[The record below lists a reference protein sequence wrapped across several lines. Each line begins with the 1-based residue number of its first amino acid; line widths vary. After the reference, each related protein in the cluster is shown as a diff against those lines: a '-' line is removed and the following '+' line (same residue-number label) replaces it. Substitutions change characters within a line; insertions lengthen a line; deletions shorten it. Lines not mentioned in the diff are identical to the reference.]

1 MTMNKRLLLSVF
13 MVLFISGC
21 ASAPKIDLTAFVP
34 DREPKIRI
42 PLACKSKYDA
52 PLPFVAVTNFTN
64 NTSFDYANVVQ
75 SQIQGSGQRTAVGGA
90 AVGVA
95 PGAAGVVWGSKERS
109 SFQANSQT
117 ISRQVNAKL
126 SESIEDGVMDEIVNM
141 GGAKVY
147 TRKEMDKVFSE
158 QKFQQSGMV
167 DDATMI
173 RLGKLKGVK
182 YIITGSVNNVD
193 LKWVTHESARKGLG
207 KGGSGNFAV
216 DLIGVAVAAGLES
229 QEGWNIGTEVT
240 VRILDVET
248 GEVVLSKKMMGKHI
262 IGKTPYPNYDA
273 LIGGIKKA
281 ASKSLATARP
291 ELSKY
296 FPLKGY
302 VTMIKNSPDGK
313 EKAVRVSV
321 GEKIGIKPGN
331 ELFVFTFEEVEDPM
345 SGKKECDVQRL
356 PIMLR
361 ISSDQLQPDVAWAM
375 VEAGKPEQLRMIKV
389 GQLVERKPLK

>member
-1 MTMNKRLLLSVF
+1 MNKRLALSVF
-13 MVLFISGC
+13 LVLFISGC
-21 ASAPKIDLTAFVP
+21 ASAPKIDLTAFVS
-34 DREPKIRI
+34 DKEPKIRI

-75 SQIQGSGQRTAVGGA
+75 SQVQGSGQRTAVGGA

-95 PGAAGVVWGSKERS
+95 PGAAGVVWGTKERS

-117 ISRQVNAKL
+117 VSRQVNAKL

-167 DDATMI
+167 DDATMLS
-173 RLGKLKGVK
+173 LGKLKGVK

-193 LKWVTHESARKGLG
+193 LKWVSYKSARKDLS
-207 KGGSGNFAV
+207 KGGSGNQWV
-216 DLIGVAVAAGLES
+216 DLTMAVGAAALET

-240 VRILDVET
+240 VRILDVES
-248 GEVVLSKKMMGKHI
+248 GEVVLSKKLTGKHI

-281 ASKSLATARP
+281 ASKSLAAARP

-302 VTMIKNSPDGK
+302 ITMIKNSPDGK
-313 EKAVRVSV
+313 EKAVRISV
-321 GEKIGIKPGN
+321 GEKVGIKSGN
-331 ELFVFTFEEVEDPM
+331 ELFVYTFEEMEDPM

-356 PIMLR
+356 PVSLIV
-361 ISSDQLQPDVAWAM
+361 SSDQLQPNVAWAM
-375 VEAGKPEQLRMIKV
+375 VDADKPEQIRMIRV

>member
-1 MTMNKRLLLSVF
+1 

-21 ASAPKIDLTAFVP
+21 ATAPKIDLTTFLP
-34 DREPKIRI
+34 DKEPKIRI
-42 PLACKSKYDA
+42 PIICKSSYDA

-75 SQIQGSGQRTAVGGA
+75 SQVQGSGQRTAVGGA

-95 PGAAGVVWGSKERS
+95 PGAAGVVWGSRERS
-109 SFQANSQT
+109 SFQANSET
-117 ISRQVNAKL
+117 VSRQVNAKL

-147 TRKEMDKVFSE
+147 TRKEMGKVFSE

-167 DDATMI
+167 DDATMV

-193 LKWVTHESARKGLG
+193 LKWVSYQSARQGLG
-207 KGGSGNFAV
+207 KGGSGSFLA
-216 DLIGVAVAAGLES
+216 DLAMAAGAAALET
-229 QEGWNIGTEVT
+229 QEGWNIGTEIT
-240 VRILDVET
+240 VRILDVES
-248 GEVVLSKKMMGKHI
+248 GEVVLSKKMTGKHI
-262 IGKTPYPNYDA
+262 IGKIPYPNYDA

-281 ASKSLATARP
+281 ASKSLETARP

-302 VTMIKNSPDGK
+302 ITMIKNSPDAK
-313 EKAVRVSV
+313 EKAVRISI
-321 GEKIGIKPGN
+321 GEKVGIKPGN
-331 ELFVFTFEEVEDPM
+331 ELFVYTFEEVEDPM
-345 SGKKECDVQRL
+345 SGKKECDVQKL
-356 PIMLR
+356 PISLVV
-361 ISSDQLQPDVAWAM
+361 SSDQLQPNVAWAM
-375 VEAGKPEQLRMIKV
+375 VEAGKPEQLRMVKV

>member
-1 MTMNKRLLLSVF
+1 MNKRLILSVF
-13 MVLFISGC
+13 VVLFISGC

-64 NTSFDYANVVQ
+64 NTSFDYANIVQ
-75 SQIQGSGQRTAVGGA
+75 SQVQGSGQRTAVGGA

-95 PGAAGVVWGSKERS
+95 PGAAGVVWGTREHS
-109 SFQANSQT
+109 SFQANSQSV
-117 ISRQVNAKL
+117 SRQINAKL
-126 SESIEDGVMDEIVNM
+126 SESIEDGVLDEIVNM

-147 TRKEMDKVFSE
+147 TRKEMDKIFSE

-167 DDATMI
+167 DDATMVQ
-173 RLGKLKGVK
+173 LGKLKGVK

-193 LKWVTHESARKGLG
+193 LKWVSYQSAKKDLG
-207 KGGSGNFAV
+207 KGGSGNQWV
-216 DLIGVAVAAGLES
+216 DLAMVVGAAALEA

-240 VRILDVET
+240 LRVLDVES

-262 IGKTPYPNYDA
+262 IGKIPYPNYDA
-273 LIGGIKKA
+273 LIGGIKKST
-281 ASKSLATARP
+281 SKSLQSARP

-313 EKAVRVSV
+313 EKAVRISV
-321 GEKIGIKPGN
+321 GEKVGIKPGN
-331 ELFVFTFEEVEDPM
+331 ELFVYTFEEIEDPM

-356 PIMLR
+356 PVSLIV
-361 ISSDQLQPDVAWAM
+361 SSDQLQPNVAWAL
-375 VEAGKPEQLRMIKV
+375 ADASKPEQMKMIRV

>member
-1 MTMNKRLLLSVF
+1 MIKRLILSVF
-13 MVLFISGC
+13 MVLFIGGC

-75 SQIQGSGQRTAVGGA
+75 SQVQGSGQRTAVGGA

-95 PGAAGVVWGSKERS
+95 PGAAGVVWGTRERS
-109 SFQANSQT
+109 SFQANSET
-117 ISRQVNAKL
+117 VSRQINAKL

-147 TRKEMDKVFSE
+147 TRKEMDKIFSE

-167 DDATMI
+167 DDATMVQ
-173 RLGKLKGVK
+173 LGKLKGVK

-193 LKWVTHESARKGLG
+193 LKWVSYKSAKQSLG
-207 KGGSGNFAV
+207 KSGSSSLLA
-216 DLIGVAVAAGLES
+216 DIARAAGTAALEA

-240 VRILDVET
+240 LRVLDVES
-248 GEVVLSKKMMGKHI
+248 GEVVLSKKMTGTHV
-262 IGKTPYPNYDA
+262 IGKIPYPNYDA
-273 LIGGIKKA
+273 LIGGIKKST
-281 ASKSLATARP
+281 SKSLQRARP

-313 EKAVRVSV
+313 EKAVRISV
-321 GEKIGIKPGN
+321 GEKVGIKSGN
-331 ELFVFTFEEVEDPM
+331 ELFVYTFEEMEDPM
-345 SGKKECDVQRL
+345 SGKKDCDVQRL
-356 PIMLR
+356 PLSLIV
-361 ISSDQLQPDVAWAM
+361 SSDQLQPNAAWAM
-375 VEAGKPEQLRMIKV
+375 VEANKPEQIRMIRV

>member
-1 MTMNKRLLLSVF
+1 MSKRLALSVF
-13 MVLFISGC
+13 LVLFISGC

-34 DREPKIRI
+34 DRESKIRI
-42 PLACKSKYDA
+42 PLVCKSKYDA

-75 SQIQGSGQRTAVGGA
+75 SQVQGSGQRTAVGGA

-95 PGAAGVVWGSKERS
+95 PGAAGVVWGTKERS

-117 ISRQVNAKL
+117 VSRQVNAKL

-167 DDATMI
+167 DDSTMI

-193 LKWVTHESARKGLG
+193 LKWASYQSARQSLG
-207 KGGSGNFAV
+207 KGGSGNLAV
-216 DLIGVAVAAGLES
+216 DIDT

-248 GEVVLSKKMMGKHI
+248 GEVVLSKKMTGKHI
-262 IGKTPYPNYDA
+262 IGKIPYPNYDT
-273 LIGGIKKA
+273 LIRGIKKA
-281 ASKSLATARP
+281 AGKSLRVARP

-296 FPLKGY
+296 LSL
-302 VTMIKNSPDGK
+302 IH
-313 EKAVRVSV
+313 
-321 GEKIGIKPGN
+321 
-331 ELFVFTFEEVEDPM
+331 
-345 SGKKECDVQRL
+345 
-356 PIMLR
+356 
-361 ISSDQLQPDVAWAM
+361 ISEP
-375 VEAGKPEQLRMIKV
+375 PR
-389 GQLVERKPLK
+389 PY

>member
-1 MTMNKRLLLSVF
+1 
-13 MVLFISGC
+13 MVLFIGGC

-75 SQIQGSGQRTAVGGA
+75 SQVQGSGQRTAVGGA

-95 PGAAGVVWGSKERS
+95 PGAAGVVWGTRERS
-109 SFQANSQT
+109 SFQANSET
-117 ISRQVNAKL
+117 VSRQINAKL

-147 TRKEMDKVFSE
+147 TRKEMDKIFSE

-167 DDATMI
+167 DDATMVQ
-173 RLGKLKGVK
+173 LGKLKGVK

-193 LKWVTHESARKGLG
+193 LKWVSYKSAKQSLG
-207 KGGSGNFAV
+207 KSGSSSLLA
-216 DLIGVAVAAGLES
+216 DIARAAGTAALEA

-240 VRILDVET
+240 LRVLDVES
-248 GEVVLSKKMMGKHI
+248 GEVVLSKKMTGTHV
-262 IGKTPYPNYDA
+262 IGKIPYPNYDA
-273 LIGGIKKA
+273 LIGGIKKST
-281 ASKSLATARP
+281 SKSLQRARP

-313 EKAVRVSV
+313 EKAVRISV
-321 GEKIGIKPGN
+321 GEKVGIKSGN
-331 ELFVFTFEEVEDPM
+331 ELFVYTFEEMEDPM
-345 SGKKECDVQRL
+345 SGKKDCDVQRL
-356 PIMLR
+356 PLSLIV
-361 ISSDQLQPDVAWAM
+361 SSDQLQPNAAWAM
-375 VEAGKPEQLRMIKV
+375 VEANKPEQIRMIRV

>member
-1 MTMNKRLLLSVF
+1 MNKRLILSVF

-21 ASAPKIDLTAFVP
+21 ATAPKIDLTAFVP
-34 DREPKIRI
+34 DKEPKIRI
-42 PLACKSKYDA
+42 PLVCKSSYDA

-64 NTSFDYANVVQ
+64 NTTFDYANVVQ
-75 SQIQGSGQRTAVGGA
+75 SQVQGSGQRTAVGGA

-95 PGAAGVVWGSKERS
+95 PGAAGVVWGTKERS
-109 SFQANSQT
+109 SFQANSERV
-117 ISRQVNAKL
+117 SRQINAKL
-126 SESIEDGVMDEIVNM
+126 SESFEDGVMDEIVNM

-147 TRKEMDKVFSE
+147 TRKEMEKVFSE

-167 DDATMI
+167 DDATMV

-193 LKWVTHESARKGLG
+193 LKWVSYQSARQGLG
-207 KGGSGNFAV
+207 KGGSGSFIA
-216 DLIGVAVAAGLES
+216 DLAMAAGAAALET

-240 VRILDVET
+240 IRILDVES
-248 GEVVLSKKMMGKHI
+248 GEVVLSKKMAGKHI
-262 IGKTPYPNYDA
+262 IGKIPYPNYDA

-281 ASKSLATARP
+281 ASKSIETARP

-302 VTMIKNSPDGK
+302 ITMIKNSPDGK

-321 GEKIGIKPGN
+321 GEKVGIKPGN
-331 ELFVFTFEEVEDPM
+331 ELFVYTFEEMEDPM
-345 SGKKECDVQRL
+345 SGKKECDVQKL
-356 PIMLR
+356 PVSLVV
-361 ISSDQLQPDVAWAM
+361 SSDQLQPNVAWAM
-375 VEAGKPEQLRMIKV
+375 VEASKPEQLRMIRV
-389 GQLVERKPLK
+389 GQLIERKPLK

>member
-1 MTMNKRLLLSVF
+1 MNKRFILSVF

-21 ASAPKIDLTAFVP
+21 ATAPKIDLTAFVP

-42 PLACKSKYDA
+42 PLVCKSSYDA

-64 NTSFDYANVVQ
+64 NTTFDYANVVQ
-75 SQIQGSGQRTAVGGA
+75 SQVQGSGQRTAVGGA

-95 PGAAGVVWGSKERS
+95 PGAAGVVWGTRERS
-109 SFQANSQT
+109 SFQANSERV
-117 ISRQVNAKL
+117 SRQINAKL
-126 SESIEDGVMDEIVNM
+126 GESIEDGVMDEIVNM

-147 TRKEMDKVFSE
+147 TRKEMEKVFSE

-167 DDATMI
+167 DDATMV

-193 LKWVTHESARKGLG
+193 LKWVSYQSARKGLD
-207 KGGSGNFAV
+207 KGGSGSFIA
-216 DLIGVAVAAGLES
+216 DLAMAAGAAALES
-229 QEGWNIGTEVT
+229 QEGWNIGTELT
-240 VRILDVET
+240 IRILDVES
-248 GEVVLSKKMMGKHI
+248 GEVVLSKKMTGKHI

-281 ASKSLATARP
+281 ASKSIETARP

-302 VTMIKNSPDGK
+302 ITMIKNSPDGK

-321 GEKIGIKPGN
+321 GEKVGIKPGN
-331 ELFVFTFEEVEDPM
+331 ELFVYTFEEVEDPM
-345 SGKKECDVQRL
+345 SGKKECDVQKL
-356 PIMLR
+356 PVGLIV
-361 ISSDQLQPDVAWAM
+361 SSDQLQPNVAWAM
-375 VEAGKPEQLRMIKV
+375 VEASKPEQIRMIRV

>member
-1 MTMNKRLLLSVF
+1 MNKRLLLSVF

-34 DREPKIRI
+34 DREPKIRV
-42 PLACKSKYDA
+42 PLVCKSKYDA

-75 SQIQGSGQRTAVGGA
+75 SQVQGSGQRTAVGGA

-95 PGAAGVVWGSKERS
+95 PGAAGVVWGTKERS
-109 SFQANSQT
+109 SFQANSET
-117 ISRQVNAKL
+117 VSRQINAKL

-167 DDATMI
+167 DDSTLVS
-173 RLGKLKGVK
+173 LGKLKGVK

-193 LKWVTHESARKGLG
+193 LKWVSYKSAKQSLG
-207 KGGSGNFAV
+207 KGGSSSSSLLA
-216 DLIGVAVAAGLES
+216 DLARAAGTAALES

-248 GEVVLSKKMMGKHI
+248 GEVVLSKKMTGTHI

-302 VTMIKNSPDGK
+302 VTMIKNSSDGK
-313 EKAVRVSV
+313 EKAVRISV
-321 GEKIGIKPGN
+321 GEKVGIKPGN
-331 ELFVFTFEEVEDPM
+331 ELFVYTFEEMEDPM

-356 PIMLR
+356 PITLR
-361 ISSDQLQPDVAWAM
+361 VSSDQLQPNVAWAM
-375 VEAGKPEQLRMIKV
+375 VEASKPEQLCMIRV

>member
-1 MTMNKRLLLSVF
+1 MNKRLILSVF

-34 DREPKIRI
+34 DRESKIRI
-42 PLACKSKYDA
+42 PLICKSKYDA

-64 NTSFDYANVVQ
+64 NTTFDYANVVQ
-75 SQIQGSGQRTAVGGA
+75 SQVQGSGQRTAVGGA

-95 PGAAGVVWGSKERS
+95 PGAAGVVWGTKERS
-109 SFQANSQT
+109 SFQANSERV
-117 ISRQVNAKL
+117 SRQINAKL

-167 DDATMI
+167 DDATMV

-193 LKWVTHESARKGLG
+193 LKWVSYQSARQGLG
-207 KGGSGNFAV
+207 KGGSGNVWA
-216 DLIGVAVAAGLES
+216 DLAMAAGAAALET
-229 QEGWNIGTEVT
+229 QEGWNIGTELT
-240 VRILDVET
+240 VRILDVES
-248 GEVVLSKKMMGKHI
+248 GEVVLSKKMTGKHI
-262 IGKTPYPNYDA
+262 IGKIPYPNYDA

-281 ASKSLATARP
+281 ASKSLETARP

-302 VTMIKNSPDGK
+302 ITMIKNSPDGK

-321 GEKIGIKPGN
+321 GEKVGIKSGN
-331 ELFVFTFEEVEDPM
+331 ELFVYTFEEVEDPM

-356 PIMLR
+356 PVSLIV
-361 ISSDQLQPDVAWAM
+361 SSDQLQPNVAWAM
-375 VEAGKPEQLRMIKV
+375 VEAQRPEQIRMIRV

>member
-1 MTMNKRLLLSVF
+1 MSKRLALSVF
-13 MVLFISGC
+13 LVLFISGC

-34 DREPKIRI
+34 DRESKIRI
-42 PLACKSKYDA
+42 PLVCKSKYDA

-75 SQIQGSGQRTAVGGA
+75 SQVQGSGQRTAVGGA

-95 PGAAGVVWGSKERS
+95 PGAAGVVWGTKERS

-117 ISRQVNAKL
+117 VSRQVNAKL

-167 DDATMI
+167 DDSTMI

-182 YIITGSVNNVD
+182 FIITGSVNNVD
-193 LKWVTHESARKGLG
+193 LKWVSYKSARQGLG
-207 KGGSGNFAV
+207 KGGSGSLIA
-216 DLIGVAVAAGLES
+216 DLAMAAGAAALET

-240 VRILDVET
+240 VRILDVES
-248 GEVVLSKKMMGKHI
+248 GEVVLSKKMTGKHI

-281 ASKSLATARP
+281 ASKSLETARP

-302 VTMIKNSPDGK
+302 ITMIKNSPDGK
-313 EKAVRVSV
+313 EKAVRISV
-321 GEKIGIKPGN
+321 GEKVGIKSGN
-331 ELFVFTFEEVEDPM
+331 ELFVYTFEEMEDPM
-345 SGKKECDVQRL
+345 SGNKECDVQRL
-356 PIMLR
+356 PVSLIV
-361 ISSDQLQPDVAWAM
+361 SSDQLQPNVAWAL
-375 VEAGKPEQLRMIKV
+375 VDASKPEQIKMIRV

>member
-1 MTMNKRLLLSVF
+1 MNKRLILSVF
-13 MVLFISGC
+13 IILFISGC
-21 ASAPKIDLTAFVP
+21 ASAPQIDLTAFVS
-34 DREPKIRI
+34 DKEPKIQI
-42 PLACKSKYDA
+42 PLICKSKYDA

-64 NTSFDYANVVQ
+64 NTTFDYANVVQ
-75 SQIQGSGQRTAVGGA
+75 SQVQGSGQRTAVGGA

-95 PGAAGVVWGSKERS
+95 PGAAGVVWGTKERS
-109 SFQANSQT
+109 SFQANSQSV
-117 ISRQVNAKL
+117 SRQINTKL

-167 DDATMI
+167 DDSTMI

-193 LKWVTHESARKGLG
+193 LKWVSYESARKGLD
-207 KGGSGNFAV
+207 KGGSSSLLTNLAM
-216 DLIGVAVAAGLES
+216 AAGAAALET

-240 VRILDVET
+240 VRILDVES
-248 GEVVLSKKMMGKHI
+248 GEVVLSKKLAGKHI

-281 ASKSLATARP
+281 ASKSLQNARP

-313 EKAVRVSV
+313 EKAVRISV
-321 GEKIGIKPGN
+321 GEKVGIKSGN
-331 ELFVFTFEEVEDPM
+331 ELFVYTFEEVEDPM

-356 PIMLR
+356 PLSLIV
-361 ISSDQLQPDVAWAM
+361 SSDQLQPNVAWAM
-375 VEAGKPEQLRMIKV
+375 VEANKPDQIRMIRV

>member
-1 MTMNKRLLLSVF
+1 MNKRLILSVF
-13 MVLFISGC
+13 MILFISGC

-34 DREPKIRI
+34 DKEPKIRI
-42 PLACKSKYDA
+42 PLICKSKYDA

-64 NTSFDYANVVQ
+64 NTTFDYANVVQ
-75 SQIQGSGQRTAVGGA
+75 SQVQGSGQRTAVVGA
-90 AVGVA
+90 AVGAA
-95 PGAAGVVWGSKERS
+95 PGGAGVVWGTKERS

-117 ISRQVNAKL
+117 VSRQINAKL

-167 DDATMI
+167 DDATMVQ
-173 RLGKLKGVK
+173 LGKLKGVK

-193 LKWVTHESARKGLG
+193 LKWVSYSSARKGLG
-207 KGGSGNFAV
+207 KGGSGSLLG
-216 DLIGVAVAAGLES
+216 DLAMVAGAAALET
-229 QEGWNIGTEVT
+229 QEGWNIGTELTIRV
-240 VRILDVET
+240 LDVES
-248 GEVVLSKKMMGKHI
+248 GEVAFSKKMMGKHI

-281 ASKSLATARP
+281 AGKSIETARP

-313 EKAVRVSV
+313 EKAVRISV
-321 GEKIGIKPGN
+321 GEKVGIKSGN
-331 ELFVFTFEEVEDPM
+331 ELFVFTFEEMEDPM
-345 SGKKECDVQRL
+345 SGNKECDVQRL
-356 PIMLR
+356 PVSLIV
-361 ISSDQLQPDVAWAM
+361 SSDQLQPNVAWAM
-375 VEAGKPEQLRMIKV
+375 VQADKPEQLRMIKV

>member
-1 MTMNKRLLLSVF
+1 MNKRLLLSFF
-13 MVLFISGC
+13 MLLFISGC
-21 ASAPKIDLTAFVP
+21 ASAPKIDLTAFVT
-34 DREPKIRI
+34 DREPMIKVS
-42 PLACKSKYDA
+42 LACKPKYDA
-52 PLPFVAVTNFTN
+52 PLPLVAVTNFTN
-64 NTSFDYANVVQ
+64 NTTFDYAKVVQ
-75 SQIQGSGQRTAVGGA
+75 SQVQGSGQRTAVGGA

-95 PGAAGVVWGSKERS
+95 PGAAGVVWGQHERS
-109 SFQANSQT
+109 SFQANAQT
-117 ISRQVNAKL
+117 ISREVNAKL
-126 SESIEDGVMDEIVNM
+126 GESIEDGVTDEIVNM

-147 TRKEMDKVFSE
+147 TRSEMQKIFSE

-173 RLGKLKGVK
+173 QLGKLKGVK
-182 YIITGSVNNVD
+182 YIITGSVNNID
-193 LKWVTHESARKGLG
+193 LKWVTHQSARQGLG
-207 KGGSGNFAV
+207 KGGSGNLAI
-216 DLIGVAVAAGLES
+216 DLIGVAVAAGLEA

-248 GEVVLSKKMMGKHI
+248 GEVLLSKKMTGKHI
-262 IGKTPYPNYDA
+262 IGKIPYPNYDA
-273 LIGGIKKA
+273 IIGGVKKA

-313 EKAVRVSV
+313 EKAVRISV
-321 GEKIGIKPGN
+321 GEKVGIKPGN
-331 ELFVFTFEEVEDPM
+331 ELFVYTFEEMEDPM

-356 PIMLR
+356 PITLR
-361 ISSDQLQPDVAWAM
+361 VSSDQLQPNVAWAM
-375 VEAGKPEQLRMIKV
+375 VEASKPEQLRMIRV

>member
-1 MTMNKRLLLSVF
+1 MTRRFLLCIL
-13 MVLFISGC
+13 MVMFFAGC
-21 ASAPKIDLTAFVP
+21 ASAPKIDLTAFTT

-42 PLACKSKYDA
+42 PLICKPKYDA

-75 SQIQGSGQRTAVGGA
+75 SQVQGAGQRTAGGGA

-95 PGAAGVVWGSKERS
+95 PGAAGVVWGTRERT
-109 SFQANSQT
+109 SFQASSQT
-117 ISRQVNAKL
+117 ISRQVKAKL
-126 SESIEDGVMDEIVNM
+126 SESIEDGVTDEIVNM

-147 TRKEMDKVFSE
+147 TRKEMDKVFAE

-173 RLGKLKGVK
+173 RLGKLRGVR

-193 LKWVTHESARKGLG
+193 LKWVTHESARQGLG
-207 KGGSGNFAV
+207 KGGSGSLAL
-216 DLIGVAVAAGLES
+216 DLIGVAVAAGLET
-229 QEGWNIGTEVT
+229 QEGWNIGTEITLRV
-240 VRILDVET
+240 LDVES
-248 GEVVLSKKMMGKHI
+248 GEVLLSKKILGKHI
-262 IGKTPYPNYDA
+262 IGKIPYPNYDA

-281 ASKSLATARP
+281 ASRSLQNARP

-313 EKAVRVSV
+313 EKAARISV
-321 GEKIGIKPGN
+321 GEKVGIKPGN
-331 ELFVFTFEEVEDPM
+331 ELFVYTFEELEDPM

-356 PIMLR
+356 PVTLIV
-361 ISSDQLQPDVAWAM
+361 SSDQLQPEVSWAL
-375 VEAGKPEQLRMIKV
+375 VQAKTPEQLRMLRV
-389 GQLVERKPLK
+389 GQLVERKPLR